1 MRSLVIDVINSY
13 EEKIATVEEL
23 LTRTYAATTGAD
35 GALSD
40 LAKER
45 EDLKEVLREML
56 VRNCC
61 VRRKD
66 FDILMRGIL
75 PDLGSI
81 EGKVVQERQHVR
93 DKLAQYL
100 KEQRD
105 MAFSLRQ
112 QLAEFGA
119 ESTDVAEIQSIA
131 AKLKDGSD
139 GRRDELIALLRNFEQ
154 RLQSIRMEQGETN
167 RQLRKLVAKGSSLRV
182 EDLKQLQR
190 GDGRKARM
198 ADRQLRQHEVARLL
212 AHFRQGRRGQDGGSS

>member
-23 LTRTYAATTGAD
+23 LTRAYAATTGSD
-35 GALSD
+35 GVLSD

-45 EDLKEVLREML
+45 ENLKSVLREML

-66 FDILMRGIL
+66 FDIWMQGIL

-81 EGKVVQERQHVR
+81 EGEVVKERQHVR
-93 DKLAQYL
+93 DKLGQYL

-105 MAFSLRQ
+105 MASALRH

-119 ESTDVAEIQSIA
+119 ETADVADIQSIA
-131 AKLKDGSD
+131 GKLKDGSN
-139 GRRDELIALLRNFEQ
+139 GRRDELIALLRNHEEQ
-154 RLQSIRMEQGETN
+154 LQSIRMEQGETN
-167 RQLRKLVAKGSSLRV
+167 GQLRKLVAKGSSLRV

-190 GDGRKARM
+190 GDGRKARV

-212 AHFRQGRRGQDGGSS
+212 AHFRQGRHAQDGG